1 MKHGEA
7 AARKAAEDARHA
19 VIKACADLREAEMF
33 LDAFKSH
40 ERSAVGGAAARVVS
54 SADIAN
60 THASNI
66 RESAVGGAAAEYLAR
81 DGQQSCESRV
91 PDRSAENLDG
101 GISDWLR
108 TAPLSEVIMNRH
120 PIDIHAREQMSKD
133 FDGIPEGIKLSS
145 DNERSVS
152 LTVTFSQADLES
164 VLLALHSLLDV
175 VESGSK
181 GGAGGHGCHSSSS
194 VRCGGCTA
202 SCGLAGVTHLTG
214 EGAIRGADGSSSSA
228 SSSAH
233 SGGAGGDRGLPGASA
248 HTPAGHTV
256 QVSKYKIFAH
266 PEGGVRRG

>member
-1 MKHGEA
+1 MKHRETQ
-7 AARKAAEDARHA
+7 ARKNYEDAQRA
-19 VIKACADLREAEMF
+19 VIQACEDLREAEMF
-33 LDAFKSH
+33 LDSFERS
-40 ERSAVGGAAARVVS
+40 ERSAVGGAAAHVVS

-81 DGQQSCESRV
+81 DGQQACESRV
-91 PDRSAENLDG
+91 PDRS
-101 GISDWLR
+101 
-108 TAPLSEVIMNRH
+108 
-120 PIDIHAREQMSKD
+120 
-133 FDGIPEGIKLSS
+133 
-145 DNERSVS
+145 NECSVS

-181 GGAGGHGCHSSSS
+181 GGASGHGCHSSSS

-228 SSSAH
+228 SSSAY
-233 SGGAGGDRGLPGASA
+233 SGGAGGGRGLPGASA

>member
-1 MKHGEA
+1 MKHREPQ
-7 AARKAAEDARHA
+7 ARKTYVDAQRA
-19 VIKACADLREAEMF
+19 VIQACEDLREAEMF
-33 LDAFKSH
+33 LDSFERG

-54 SADIAN
+54 SADVAN
-60 THASNI
+60 THASNL

-81 DGQQSCESRV
+81 DGQQARESRL
-91 PDRSAENLDG
+91 PDRS
-101 GISDWLR
+101 
-108 TAPLSEVIMNRH
+108 
-120 PIDIHAREQMSKD
+120 
-133 FDGIPEGIKLSS
+133 
-145 DNERSVS
+145 NECSVS

-164 VLLALHSLLDV
+164 VLLALQSLLDV

-181 GGAGGHGCHSSSS
+181 GGASGHGCHSSSS

-233 SGGAGGDRGLPGASA
+233 SSGAEGDRGLPGASA

>member
-1 MKHGEA
+1 MNHRETQ
-7 AARKAAEDARHA
+7 ARKTYQDAQRA
-19 VIKACADLREAEMF
+19 VIKACEDLREAEMF
-33 LDAFKSH
+33 LDSFERG

-54 SADIAN
+54 SADVAN
-60 THASNI
+60 THASNL

-81 DGQQSCESRV
+81 EGQQACESRV

-133 FDGIPEGIKLSS
+133 FDGIPKGIKLSS
-145 DNERSVS
+145 DNECSVS
-152 LTVTFSQADLES
+152 LTVTFSQAALEC
-164 VLLALHSLLDV
+164 VLLALQSLLDV
-175 VESGSK
+175 VESSAK

-228 SSSAH
+228 SSSAY
-233 SGGAGGDRGLPGASA
+233 SCGAEGDRGLPGASA

-256 QVSKYKIFAH
+256 QVSKYKIFAR

>member
-1 MKHGEA
+1 MKHRETQ
-7 AARKAAEDARHA
+7 ARKTYEDAQRA
-19 VIKACADLREAEMF
+19 VIQACEDLREAEMF
-33 LDAFKSH
+33 LDSFERS

-60 THASNI
+60 THASNL

-81 DGQQSCESRV
+81 DGQQACGSRL
-91 PDRSAENLDG
+91 PS
-101 GISDWLR
+101 
-108 TAPLSEVIMNRH
+108 LSEVIANRH
-120 PIDIHAREQMSKD
+120 TTNLYAGDDVGEHFNSLPERIEFRADSEPSISITISVTQRD
-133 FDGIPEGIKLSS
+133 FK
-145 DNERSVS
+145 R
-152 LTVTFSQADLES
+152 
-164 VLLALHSLLDV
+164 VLLALQSLLDV

-181 GGAGGHGCHSSSS
+181 GGASGHGCHSSSS

-228 SSSAH
+228 SSSAY
-233 SGGAGGDRGLPGASA
+233 SCGAEGDRGLPGASA

-256 QVSKYKIFAH
+256 QVSKYKIFAR

>member
-7 AARKAAEDARHA
+7 AARKAAEDARQA

-81 DGQQSCESRV
+81 EGQQARESRL
-91 PDRSAENLDG
+91 PA
-101 GISDWLR
+101 
-108 TAPLSEVIMNRH
+108 LSEIIVNRH
-120 PIDIHAREQMSKD
+120 TTKFHAGHEGGEHFNSLPERIEFRADSEPSISINISVTQRD
-133 FDGIPEGIKLSS
+133 FK
-145 DNERSVS
+145 
-152 LTVTFSQADLES
+152 S
-164 VLLALHSLLDV
+164 VLLALQSLLDV
-175 VESGSK
+175 VESSAK

-233 SGGAGGDRGLPGASA
+233 SSGAEGSRGLPGASA

-256 QVSKYKIFAH
+256 QVSRYRFL
-266 PEGGVRRG
+266 RGREDGSARG

>member
-1 MKHGEA
+1 MKYRETQ
-7 AARKAAEDARHA
+7 ARKTYQDAQRA
-19 VIKACADLREAEMF
+19 VIKACEDLREAEMF
-33 LDAFKSH
+33 LDSFERG
-40 ERSAVGGAAARVVS
+40 ERSAVGGAAARVAS

-60 THASNI
+60 THASNL

-81 DGQQSCESRV
+81 EGQQACGSRL
-91 PDRSAENLDG
+91 PS
-101 GISDWLR
+101 I
-108 TAPLSEVIMNRH
+108 SEVIANRH
-120 PIDIHAREQMSKD
+120 TTKFHAGHEGGEHFNSLPERIEFRADSEPLVSVNISVTQRD
-133 FDGIPEGIKLSS
+133 FK
-145 DNERSVS
+145 R
-152 LTVTFSQADLES
+152 
-164 VLLALHSLLDV
+164 VLLALQSLLDV

-181 GGAGGHGCHSSSS
+181 GGASGHGCHSSSS

-202 SCGLAGVTHLTG
+202 SCGLAGVTHLTE

-233 SGGAGGDRGLPGASA
+233 SGGAVGGRGLPGASA

>member
-7 AARKAAEDARHA
+7 AARKAAEDARQA

-33 LDAFKSH
+33 LDSFERG
-40 ERSAVGGAAARVVS
+40 ERSAVGGAAARVAS
-54 SADIAN
+54 SADVAN
-60 THASNI
+60 THASNL

-81 DGQQSCESRV
+81 EGQQACGSRL
-91 PDRSAENLDG
+91 PS
-101 GISDWLR
+101 
-108 TAPLSEVIMNRH
+108 LSEIIVDRH
-120 PIDIHAREQMSKD
+120 TTKFHAGHEGGEHFNSLPERIEFRADSEPLVSVNISVTQRD
-133 FDGIPEGIKLSS
+133 FK
-145 DNERSVS
+145 R
-152 LTVTFSQADLES
+152 
-164 VLLALHSLLDV
+164 VLLALQSLLDV

-181 GGAGGHGCHSSSS
+181 GGASGHGCHSSSS

-202 SCGLAGVTHLTG
+202 SCGLAGVTHLTE

-233 SGGAGGDRGLPGASA
+233 SGGAEGDRGLPGASA

>member
-1 MKHGEA
+1 MSREA
-7 AARKAAEDARHA
+7 AARQAVEDARLD
-19 VIKACADLREAEMF
+19 VIRACGELRESEMF
-33 LDAFKSH
+33 LSAVMAD
-40 ERSAVGGAAARVVS
+40 ERSAVGGEAARVA
-54 SADIAN
+54 SADVAN
-60 THASNI
+60 THASNL
-66 RESAVGGAAAEYLAR
+66 RESAVGSAAAEYLAR
-81 DGQQSCESRV
+81 EGQQACESRAL
-91 PDRSAENLDG
+91 DRSAENLDG
-101 GISDWLR
+101 EISDWLR
-108 TAPLSEVIMNRH
+108 TAPLSEIVMNRH
-120 PIDIHAREQMSKD
+120 PIDIHAREQMGKD

-145 DNERSVS
+145 DNECSVS
-152 LTVTFSQADLES
+152 LRVTFSQADLES

-233 SGGAGGDRGLPGASA
+233 SSGAEGGRGLPGASA

-256 QVSKYKIFAH
+256 QVSRYKFL
-266 PEGGVRRG
+266 RGREDGSARG

>member
-7 AARKAAEDARHA
+7 AARKAAEDARQA

-40 ERSAVGGAAARVVS
+40 EHSAVGGAAARVAS
-54 SADIAN
+54 SADVAN
-60 THASNI
+60 THASNL
-66 RESAVGGAAAEYLAR
+66 RESVVGGAAAEHLAR
-81 DGQQSCESRV
+81 EAQQACGSRL
-91 PDRSAENLDG
+91 PS
-101 GISDWLR
+101 I
-108 TAPLSEVIMNRH
+108 SEVIANRH
-120 PIDIHAREQMSKD
+120 TTNLHAGDDVGEHFNSLPERIEFRADSEPAISINISVAQRD
-133 FDGIPEGIKLSS
+133 F
-145 DNERSVS
+145 ER
-152 LTVTFSQADLES
+152 
-164 VLLALHSLLDV
+164 VLLALQSLLDV

-181 GGAGGHGCHSSSS
+181 GGACGHGCHSSSS

-202 SCGLAGVTHLTG
+202 SCGLAGFTHLTG

-233 SGGAGGDRGLPGASA
+233 SSGAEGGRGLPGASA

-256 QVSKYKIFAH
+256 QVSKYKIFAR

>member
-1 MKHGEA
+1 MKHRETQ
-7 AARKAAEDARHA
+7 ARKTYEDAQRA
-19 VIKACADLREAEMF
+19 VIQACEDLREAEMF
-33 LDAFKSH
+33 LDSFERS

-81 DGQQSCESRV
+81 DGQQACESRV
-91 PDRSAENLDG
+91 PDRS
-101 GISDWLR
+101 
-108 TAPLSEVIMNRH
+108 
-120 PIDIHAREQMSKD
+120 
-133 FDGIPEGIKLSS
+133 
-145 DNERSVS
+145 NECSVS

-181 GGAGGHGCHSSSS
+181 GGACGHGCHSSSS

-233 SGGAGGDRGLPGASA
+233 SSGAEGGRGLPGASA

-256 QVSKYKIFAH
+256 QVSKYKIFAR
-266 PEGGVRRG
+266 PEGGMQRG

>member
-1 MKHGEA
+1 MPAGSGGAWRAGWRRVKHRETQ
-7 AARKAAEDARHA
+7 ARKTYEDAQRA
-19 VIKACADLREAEMF
+19 VIQACEDLREAEMF
-33 LDAFKSH
+33 LDSFERS

-81 DGQQSCESRV
+81 DGQQACESRV
-91 PDRSAENLDG
+91 PDRS
-101 GISDWLR
+101 
-108 TAPLSEVIMNRH
+108 
-120 PIDIHAREQMSKD
+120 
-133 FDGIPEGIKLSS
+133 
-145 DNERSVS
+145 NECSVS

-181 GGAGGHGCHSSSS
+181 GGASGHGCHSSSS

-202 SCGLAGVTHLTG
+202 SCGLAGVTHHTG

-233 SGGAGGDRGLPGASA
+233 SSGAEGGRGLPGASA

-256 QVSKYKIFAH
+256 QVSKYKIFAR
-266 PEGGVRRG
+266 PEGGMQRG

>member
-1 MKHGEA
+1 MKRGEA
-7 AARKAAEDARHA
+7 AARKAAEDARQA

-33 LDAFKSH
+33 LDAFKSREH
-40 ERSAVGGAAARVVS
+40 SAVGGAAARVVS

-60 THASNI
+60 THASNL

-81 DGQQSCESRV
+81 DGQQARESRL
-91 PDRSAENLDG
+91 PS
-101 GISDWLR
+101 
-108 TAPLSEVIMNRH
+108 LSEIIMNRH
-120 PIDIHAREQMSKD
+120 TTKFHAGHEGGEHFNSLPERIEFRADSVPSISITISVAQRD
-133 FDGIPEGIKLSS
+133 FK
-145 DNERSVS
+145 R
-152 LTVTFSQADLES
+152 
-164 VLLALHSLLDV
+164 VLLALQSLLDV

-181 GGAGGHGCHSSSS
+181 GGASGHGCHSSSS

-228 SSSAH
+228 SSSAY
-233 SGGAGGDRGLPGASA
+233 SCGAGGDRGLPGASA

>member
-1 MKHGEA
+1 
-7 AARKAAEDARHA
+7 
-19 VIKACADLREAEMF
+19 
-33 LDAFKSH
+33 
-40 ERSAVGGAAARVVS
+40 VGGAAASVVS

-66 RESAVGGAAAEYLAR
+66 RESAVGGAAAEYLAL
-81 DGQQSCESRV
+81 DGQQACESRV
-91 PDRSAENLDG
+91 PDRS
-101 GISDWLR
+101 
-108 TAPLSEVIMNRH
+108 
-120 PIDIHAREQMSKD
+120 
-133 FDGIPEGIKLSS
+133 
-145 DNERSVS
+145 NECSVS

-181 GGAGGHGCHSSSS
+181 GGASGHGCHSSSS

-202 SCGLAGVTHLTG
+202 SCGLAGVTHLTE

-233 SGGAGGDRGLPGASA
+233 SSGAEGGRGLPGASA

-256 QVSKYKIFAH
+256 QVSKYKIFAR
-266 PEGGVRRG
+266 PEDGVRRG

>member
-1 MKHGEA
+1 MNHRETQ
-7 AARKAAEDARHA
+7 ARKTYQDAQRA
-19 VIKACADLREAEMF
+19 VIKACEDLREAEMF
-33 LDAFKSH
+33 LDSFERG
-40 ERSAVGGAAARVVS
+40 ERSAVGGAAARVAP

-81 DGQQSCESRV
+81 DGQQACESRV
-91 PDRSAENLDG
+91 PDRS
-101 GISDWLR
+101 
-108 TAPLSEVIMNRH
+108 
-120 PIDIHAREQMSKD
+120 
-133 FDGIPEGIKLSS
+133 
-145 DNERSVS
+145 NECSVS

-181 GGAGGHGCHSSSS
+181 GGASGHGCHSSSS

-202 SCGLAGVTHLTG
+202 SCGLAGVTHLTE

-233 SGGAGGDRGLPGASA
+233 SGGAEGDRGLPGASA

-256 QVSKYKIFAH
+256 QVSKYKIFAR
-266 PEGGVRRG
+266 PEVGVRRG

>member
-1 MKHGEA
+1 MKDREA
-7 AARKAAEDARHA
+7 EARKAAEEARQA

-33 LDAFKSH
+33 LDAFKSR
-40 ERSAVGGAAARVVS
+40 ERSAVGGAAARVAS

-60 THASNI
+60 THASNL

-81 DGQQSCESRV
+81 EGQQACGSRL
-91 PDRSAENLDG
+91 PS
-101 GISDWLR
+101 
-108 TAPLSEVIMNRH
+108 LSEIIVDRH
-120 PIDIHAREQMSKD
+120 TTKFHAGHEGGEHFNSLPERIEFRADSVPSISITISVAQRD
-133 FDGIPEGIKLSS
+133 FK
-145 DNERSVS
+145 R
-152 LTVTFSQADLES
+152 
-164 VLLALHSLLDV
+164 VLLALQSLLDV

-181 GGAGGHGCHSSSS
+181 GGASGHGCHSSSS

-202 SCGLAGVTHLTG
+202 SCGLAGIPHLTG

-228 SSSAH
+228 SSSAY
-233 SGGAGGDRGLPGASA
+233 SCGAEGDRGLPGASA

>member
-1 MKHGEA
+1 MKHRETQ
-7 AARKAAEDARHA
+7 ARKTYEDAQRA
-19 VIKACADLREAEMF
+19 VIQACEDLREAEMF
-33 LDAFKSH
+33 LDSFERS
-40 ERSAVGGAAARVVS
+40 ERSAVGGAAAHVVS

-81 DGQQSCESRV
+81 DGQQACESRV
-91 PDRSAENLDG
+91 PDRS
-101 GISDWLR
+101 
-108 TAPLSEVIMNRH
+108 
-120 PIDIHAREQMSKD
+120 
-133 FDGIPEGIKLSS
+133 
-145 DNERSVS
+145 NECSVS

-164 VLLALHSLLDV
+164 VLLALQSLLDV

-228 SSSAH
+228 SSSAY
-233 SGGAGGDRGLPGASA
+233 SCGAGGDRGLPGASA

-256 QVSKYKIFAH
+256 QVSKYKIFAR
-266 PEGGVRRG
+266 PEVGVRRG

>member
-1 MKHGEA
+1 MKRGEA
-7 AARKAAEDARHA
+7 AARKAAEDARQA

-33 LDAFKSH
+33 LDAFKSREH
-40 ERSAVGGAAARVVS
+40 SVVGGAAARVAS
-54 SADIAN
+54 SADVAN
-60 THASNI
+60 THASNL
-66 RESAVGGAAAEYLAR
+66 RESVVGGAAAEYLAR
-81 DGQQSCESRV
+81 DGQQACGSRL
-91 PDRSAENLDG
+91 PS
-101 GISDWLR
+101 I
-108 TAPLSEVIMNRH
+108 SEVIANRH
-120 PIDIHAREQMSKD
+120 TTNLHAGDEVGENFNCLPERIEFRADSLPSISISISVAQRD
-133 FDGIPEGIKLSS
+133 F
-145 DNERSVS
+145 ER
-152 LTVTFSQADLES
+152 

-181 GGAGGHGCHSSSS
+181 GGASGHGCHSSSS

-233 SGGAGGDRGLPGASA
+233 SSGAEGGRGLPGASA

>member
-1 MKHGEA
+1 MNHRETQ
-7 AARKAAEDARHA
+7 ARKTYQDAQRA
-19 VIKACADLREAEMF
+19 VIKACEDLREAEMF
-33 LDAFKSH
+33 LDSFERS

-60 THASNI
+60 THASNL

-81 DGQQSCESRV
+81 EGQQARGSRL
-91 PDRSAENLDG
+91 PS
-101 GISDWLR
+101 I
-108 TAPLSEVIMNRH
+108 SEVIANRH
-120 PIDIHAREQMSKD
+120 TTNLHAGDDVGEHFNSLPERIEFRADSEPSISITISATQRD
-133 FDGIPEGIKLSS
+133 FK
-145 DNERSVS
+145 R
-152 LTVTFSQADLES
+152 
-164 VLLALHSLLDV
+164 VLLALQSLPDV

-181 GGAGGHGCHSSSS
+181 GGACGHGCHSSSS

-233 SGGAGGDRGLPGASA
+233 SSGAGGDRGLPGASA

-256 QVSKYKIFAH
+256 QVSKYKIFAR